1 MRLIN
6 ARYNMTPYPNG
17 TDPLMTRFLAMN
29 CQATITQS
37 LRDGILFARIRGN
50 KLPGYHQLVPTGHIH
65 FLVARGA
72 DHAQG
77 LRMSQSIRNRIP
89 GTIRE
94 ITSDP
99 VLSEVVLDTT
109 IGPVAAVIT
118 TRSLK
123 ELGLTVGDS
132 VYGLV
137 KATNVSIEKE

>member
-1 MRLIN
+1 MGGR
-6 ARYNMTPYPNG
+6 
-17 TDPLMTRFLAMN
+17 
-29 CQATITQS
+29 C
-37 LRDGILFARIRGN
+37 RDLSDVAKGGDGA
-50 KLPGYHQLVPTGHIH
+50 KSDSPPTGHFPF

-72 DHAQG
+72 DRAHG
-77 LRMSQSIRNRIP
+77 LCMTQSIRNRIP

-99 VLSEVVLDTT
+99 VLSEVVLDTS

-123 ELGLTVGDS
+123 ELGLKVGDS
-132 VYGLV
+132 VFGLV

>member
-1 MRLIN
+1 
-6 ARYNMTPYPNG
+6 MTACRRAGMDISPG
-17 TDPLMTRFLAMN
+17 LWHW
-29 CQATITQS
+29 
-37 LRDGILFARIRGN
+37 IRR
-50 KLPGYHQLVPTGHIH
+50 PGHIL

-72 DHAQG
+72 DRAHG
-77 LRMSQSIRNRIP
+77 LGMTQSIRNRIP

-99 VLSEVVLDTT
+99 VLSEVVLDTA

-123 ELGLTVGDS
+123 ELGLKVGDS
-132 VYGLV
+132 VHGLV